1 MMYQKKLNVLQVF
14 KLEQKLPRAFDLY
27 HYISNHIEDFI
38 EVEDGFVYQILEKG
52 KDFINIDIEKK
63 RNSGDLPYIK
73 NTQTKRVESIENRLV
88 ENEILAE
95 KGRCT
100 IFKGGL
106 VIIEYNKHAG
116 GSKAPI
122 TALLNYIAKNNDEKS
137 AKLSYYYHRT
147 AFEECIKEIKK
158 GQLSLE
164 VIEPS
169 KLFSSYDL
177 GEQNVPKQRI
187 ILSFKNG
194 DQILVAVKEVVA
206 DGVAKIMGVKDKESN
221 KAMQA
226 LKGIHTTRV
235 SKDIN
240 ITNTDDEKFIFDSI
254 HQYRSE
260 LEVKNYFISSGL
272 EITQL
277 GTDDDL

>member
-1 MMYQKKLNVLQVF
+1 MYQKKLNVLQVF